1 MLRVALV
8 EEDQQVLQ
16 VRVVHREPKVLRED
30 LEVVVDRVL
39 KVLKVLLV
47 LKEGK
52 VHRAHS
58 VGGLAT
64 PIGVPADYLKKASFL
79 ERIDSAPFY
88 AVAVRTATVAF
99 TACGLRTDRQARV
112 LGRDGRVIPGLF
124 AAGQEAAAH
133 VR

>member
-52 VHRAHS
+52 VLKEIQDQQEVLVQQDQQAHK
-58 VGGLAT
+58 VLQGLK
-64 PIGVPADYLKKASFL
+64 VPQVLREELVEYIIFIWVVPVTRHVTFL
-79 ERIDSAPFY
+79 
-88 AVAVRTATVAF
+88 
-99 TACGLRTDRQARV
+99 
-112 LGRDGRVIPGLF
+112 
-124 AAGQEAAAH
+124 
-133 VR
+133 